1 MHPDI
6 SPRKP
11 LFPVTPAMMPR
22 VSGLRRLMSAVMR
35 TWQRRKMIATFEA
48 MDDWMLKDI
57 GLRRE
62 DIVRTVNSF
71 EEMRIARRA
80 PERAMSRSDITPGVS
95 DSGSYASAVRD
106 MPKAA

>member
-6 SPRKP
+6 SPRTH

-22 VSGLRRLMSAVMR
+22 RSGLRRLMSAVAR

-62 DIVRTVNSF
+62 DIVRTVNNF
-71 EEMRIARRA
+71 DEMRATRR
-80 PERAMSRSDITPGVS
+80 PSDRAMSRSDIKPGMS
-95 DSGSYASAVRD
+95 NAGSYASDLRD
-106 MPKAA
+106 LPKAA

>member
-6 SPRKP
+6 SPRTP

-22 VSGLRRLMSAVMR
+22 FSGLRRLMSAVMR

-71 EEMRIARRA
+71 DEMRIARRT
-80 PERAMSRSDITPGVS
+80 PERAMSRSDIVRGLDV
-95 DSGSYASAVRD
+95 SGSYASAVRD
-106 MPKAA
+106 MQNAA